1 MYSSAPVMSHVP
13 EELVGH
19 VNRLQ
24 GSLLF
29 TYFRLERGPIS
40 FIYPPSAARASRRQI
55 DAFIAKRGSRPKPAV
70 EVLDRLEAQIHQSCA
85 HQPEAH
91 TCYGHDAN
99 TRRRSRETGTSVMA
113 EQAA

>member
-1 MYSSAPVMSHVP
+1 MYSSAPAMSHVP

-40 FIYPPSAARASRRQI
+40 FIYHPSAPRASRNQI
-55 DAFIAKRGSRPKPAV
+55 DAFIAKRGLLIVLIRKFEFRPSV
-70 EVLDRLEAQIHQSCA
+70 VVSIRDRA
-85 HQPEAH
+85 
-91 TCYGHDAN
+91 
-99 TRRRSRETGTSVMA
+99 RSISL
-113 EQAA
+113 